1 MKKVSRFIAMILACV
16 ILAGCGAGVKP
27 TESSES
33 AQSVDRTIT
42 DCAGTEVEIPENI
55 ERVVCTSASAVPF
68 LLGMGVEDKIVG
80 AHGSTLGHS
89 WAAVFY
95 DGFKE
100 EAGKVALFGK
110 NPNAEELIA
119 AEVDLVILKDASYA
133 EELRKSGIPAVCFK
147 YNNKD
152 ELYAAVDMLGEIFGD
167 EAKAYAAKWEAKLDS
182 TVETISKELES
193 LPDDEKCNV
202 YYVDATGA
210 EASNENLFLT
220 AGGGSFVEYWIN
232 ASGANLVTSP
242 YKDLEQIDQEEG
254 LSLNPDTIFIC
265 GWLEYEAKDIMMS
278 DPLWQDVPAVKN
290 DRVFLM
296 PTSCASYDRFSV
308 EMPLMLSYTANKLYP
323 DYHEFGGID
332 ELREF
337 YKEYYE
343 REFSDEQLGNMLKGL
358 NPDGTRMGE

>member
-1 MKKVSRFIAMILACV
+1 MKKISIFVMTLALMCGLLV
-16 ILAGCGAGVKP
+16 GCGAKP
-27 TESSES
+27 AES
-33 AQSVDRTIT
+33 ANSDAGRVIT
-42 DCAGTEVEIPENI
+42 DCAGVEVEIPDNVD
-55 ERVVCTSASAVPF
+55 RVVCTSASAVPF
-68 LLGMGVEDKIVG
+68 LLGMGVEDTIVG
-80 AHGSTLGHS
+80 AHGSTLGQS
-89 WAAVFY
+89 WASVFY

-119 AEVDLVILKDASYA
+119 ADVDLVILKDASYA
-133 EELRKSGIPAVCFK
+133 EELRKQGIPALCFK
-147 YNNKD
+147 YTNKE
-152 ELYAAVDMLGEIFGD
+152 ELYAAVDMLGEVFGD
-167 EAKAYAAKWEAKLDS
+167 NAKAYAAKWEDKLDS
-182 TVETISKELES
+182 TIQTIADELKD
-193 LPDDEKCNV
+193 LPEEEKCNV

-232 ASGANLVTSP
+232 TSGANLVTSK

-265 GWLEYEAKDIMMS
+265 GWLEYEAKDIMMN

-296 PTSCASYDRFSV
+296 PTSIASYDRFSV
-308 EMPLMLSYTANKLYP
+308 ELPLMLSYTANQMYP
-323 DYHEFGGID
+323 EYHEFGGIN

-337 YKEYYE
+337 NKEFYG
-343 REFSDEQLGNMLKGL
+343 REFTDEQLENMLKGL

>member
-1 MKKVSRFIAMILACV
+1 MKKFSALIMTLALMCG
-16 ILAGCGAGVKP
+16 LLTGCGSKPGETTDNGAGKV
-27 TESSES
+27 
-33 AQSVDRTIT
+33 IT
-42 DCAGTEVEIPENI
+42 DCAGVEVEIPEKI
-55 ERVVCTSASAVPF
+55 DRVVCTSASAVPF
-68 LLGMGVEDKIVG
+68 LLGMGVEDTIVG
-80 AHGSTLGHS
+80 AHGSTLGQS
-89 WAAVFY
+89 WASVFY
-95 DGFKE
+95 EGFKE

-133 EELRKSGIPAVCFK
+133 EELRKQGIPALCFK
-147 YNNKD
+147 YTNKE
-152 ELYAAVDMLGEIFGD
+152 ELYAAVDMLGEVFGD
-167 EAKAYAAKWEAKLDS
+167 DAKAYAEKWEDKLDS
-182 TVETISKELES
+182 TIQTIADDLKD
-193 LPDDEKCNV
+193 LPEDQNCNV

-232 ASGANLVTSP
+232 ASGANLVTSK

-265 GWLEYEAKDIMMS
+265 GWLEYKAKDIMMS

-296 PTSCASYDRFSV
+296 PTSIASYDRFSV
-308 EMPLMLSYTANKLYP
+308 ELPLMLSYTANKMYP
-323 DYHEFGGID
+323 EYHEFGGIN

-337 YKEYYE
+337 NKEFYG
-343 REFSDEQLGNMLKGL
+343 REFSDEQLEYMLKGL
-358 NPDGTRMGE
+358 NPDGTRMGEEE

>member
-265 GWLEYEAKDIMMS
+265 GWLEYEAKDI
-278 DPLWQDVPAVKN
+278 
-290 DRVFLM
+290 RY
-296 PTSCASYDRFSV
+296 YD
-308 EMPLMLSYTANKLYP
+308 E
-323 DYHEFGGID
+323 
-332 ELREF
+332 
-337 YKEYYE
+337 
-343 REFSDEQLGNMLKGL
+343 
-358 NPDGTRMGE
+358 

>member
-1 MKKVSRFIAMILACV
+1 MKNWVAILMAVV
-16 ILAGCGAGVKP
+16 ISLGMFTGCGSTATDSNTRV
-27 TESSES
+27 
-33 AQSVDRTIT
+33 IT
-42 DCAGTEVEIPENI
+42 DCSGTDVEIPKNI
-55 ERVVCTSASAVPF
+55 ERIVCTSASAVPF
-68 LLGMGVEDKIVG
+68 LLGMGVEDKIIG

-100 EAGKVALFGK
+100 EAGKVTLFGK
-110 NPNAEELIA
+110 NPNAEELIS
-119 AEVDLVILKDASYA
+119 AEADLVILKDAAYA
-133 EELRKSGIPAVCFK
+133 EELRKAGIPAVCFK
-147 YNNKD
+147 YTNKD
-152 ELYAAVDMLGEIFGD
+152 ELYAAVDMLGEIFGSD
-167 EAKAYAAKWEAKLDS
+167 AKAYAVKWEEKLDS
-182 TVETISKELES
+182 TIETISKDLAELPET
-193 LPDDEKCNV
+193 EKCNV

-232 ASGANLVTSP
+232 TSGANLVTSP
-242 YKDLEQIDQEEG
+242 YKDIEQIDQEEG

-265 GWLEYEAKDIMMS
+265 GWLEYTAKDIMMS

-296 PTSCASYDRFSV
+296 PTSLASYDRFSV
-308 EMPLMLSYTANKLYP
+308 ELPLMLDYTANKMYP

-337 YKEYYE
+337 YKDYYG
-343 REFSDEQLGNMLKGL
+343 REFSDEQLENMLEGL